1 MSQQFGDGNFAQ
13 LSGARVV
20 RVAVHPEV
28 QGLGYG
34 SRALELL
41 YRYYNG
47 EMVDLSGGD
56 ENGSGSENEGES
68 SSDETPSESE
78 DEQPGKSALIH
89 KEALKPRKKLVSPG
103 MFNAFFLIA
112 QVLTTCLLLAKAST
126 SSTTFSSSYSSS

>member
-34 SRALELL
+34 SRAMELL

-56 ENGSGSENEGES
+56 EDSSDSENEGEG
-68 SSDETPSESE
+68 SSDETPSGSE
-78 DEQPGKSALIH
+78 EENEPATKSALIH
-89 KEALKPRKKLVSPG
+89 KEALKPRKKLVSCD
-103 MFNAFFLIA
+103 NQFF
-112 QVLTTCLLLAKAST
+112 
-126 SSTTFSSSYSSS
+126 